1 MGKEDAMK
9 ELPEVNQELVDAE
22 TLGAL
27 FRDIGACAKVLEVIL
42 KGAPAARA
50 QASRPTLQEAHD
62 LLLSGGV
69 RGVQIRYTHEGEEW
83 WDTLLAMR
91 SGFRLVRIRQDWS

>member
-1 MGKEDAMK
+1 MK
-9 ELPEVNQELVDAE
+9 ELPELNQELISAE
-22 TLGAL
+22 TVRAL
-27 FRDIGACAKVLEVIL
+27 FRDIGACAKLLEVIL

-50 QASRPTLQEAHD
+50 EASRPTLEQALE

-69 RGVQIRYTHEGEEW
+69 RGVQLRYIHEGEEW